1 MMMMMLAVIKPVY
14 CELLLG
20 INAFTVLSKLYKLQ
34 IMWKFEIQR
43 KCYDNRMLIF
53 VMIFVLYLIKF

>member
-34 IMWKFEIQR
+34 MMWKFV
-43 KCYDNRMLIF
+43 KCNEHF
-53 VMIFVLYLIKF
+53 MII